1 MSDKQANDNEE
12 HTKDTEEAEDAK
24 NDENDEEN
32 TEDNTE
38 EEFSGSDDSLDAQL
52 SGGDPLKCRMYEN
65 DYPKTG
71 DLVIVEVKKIVDMG
85 AYCSLLEY
93 NNLEGMLLMSELQR
107 RRIRSVK
114 KVIKEGR
121 QEIVQVLRVNRSKH
135 FIDLSKK
142 RVDADEIPKIEDKWN
157 KSKAAHSIV
166 RQVTVLSNSK
176 FSMKQLYKLFGWQ
189 CAKDFGHLY
198 DGFKFAMNDWNAFLA
213 KYPAIPKDIQ
223 PFLLKN
229 IEKRLKPQIV
239 TVRAKVEIT
248 VLRRKEFAMN
258 DWNAF
263 LAKYPAIPKDI
274 QPFLLKNIEK
284 RLKPQIVTVRAK
296 VEITCFTAEGVEA
309 IKRALKAGL
318 KFGEEHNSAAKTSK
332 EQPELGSS
340 DEDLNVKIKLVAP
353 PLFTVSVSTYE
364 PEKGIKLVNDMVDVI
379 IESIE
384 QSKGTLTV
392 KQSAQVI
399 AVEEA

>member
-1 MSDKQANDNEE
+1 MSSADQSEETLTKMKQSDQESKSAEDAEDDNEE
-12 HTKDTEEAEDAK
+12 EQTEEDYE
-24 NDENDEEN
+24 
-32 TEDNTE
+32 
-38 EEFSGSDDSLDAQL
+38 SGSDDSLDAQL

-85 AYCSLLEY
+85 AYCNLLEY

-157 KSKAAHSIV
+157 KSKASHSIM
-166 RQVTVLSNSK
+166 RQVSVLSQK
-176 FSMKQLYKLFGWQ
+176 KYSMKDLYKLFGWQ
-189 CAKDFGHLY
+189 CAREYGHLY
-198 DGFKFAMNDWNAFLA
+198 DGFKFAMNNWD
-213 KYPAIPKDIQ
+213 K
-223 PFLLKN
+223 FLLK
-229 IEKRLKPQIV
+229 
-239 TVRAKVEIT
+239 
-248 VLRRKEFAMN
+248 
-258 DWNAF
+258 
-263 LAKYPAIPKDI
+263 YPEIPKEI
-274 QPFLLKNIEK
+274 QGFLQKNIEK

-296 VEITCFTAEGVEA
+296 VEITCFTHEGVDA

-318 KFGEEHNSAAKTSK
+318 KYGEENTSSNDNNNND
-332 EQPELGSS
+332 EEELN
-340 DEDLNVKIKLVAP
+340 LKIKLVAP

-364 PEKGIKLVNDMVDVI
+364 PNKGIKLVDDVVGVI
-379 IESIE
+379 KESID
-384 QSKGTLTV
+384 QSKGSLTIINL
-392 KQSAQVI
+392 KYEIRISLFSGI
-399 AVEEA
+399 ELFRN